1 MNLSLRTIAT
11 LVVAIVAGLLAI
23 FAVNQYVNSQKPA
36 PAPVQVAQAPQGP
49 GTPVVV
55 AASPIKRGVTLD
67 PSALKVVNYPS
78 GSVPDGSFST
88 VTQLTGEKS
97 VQRVALRDLVPGEAI
112 LPGQVSAPGGHL
124 NLAGLITPGMQ
135 AVAIRSNELSGVAGF
150 VLPGDHVDVLLTRS
164 LPTVDGRPPETVTQV
179 LAQDVRVLGV
189 DQSSDDTS
197 DKPVVSRT
205 ITVEVT
211 SSQAQS
217 ITLGQSVGTVS
228 LSLRHVADPLRV
240 ARRGTLSSQFG
251 YNPSSGQ
258 TDVIRVSRGAAIQE
272 VPLNPGALGSYVST
286 QNPNPEAST
295 ASTPARGGP
304 TWTVTRTTQGAQR

>member
-36 PAPVQVAQAPQGP
+36 PTAQVAQAPQGA

-55 AASPIKRGVTLD
+55 AASPIKRGFVLQPT
-67 PSALKVVNYPS
+67 ALKVAPYPT
-78 GSVPDGSFST
+78 GSVPDSAFSSVNQ
-88 VTQLTGEKS
+88 VTGDKS
-97 VQRVALRDLVPGEAI
+97 VQRVALRDIAPGEPI
-112 LPGQVSAPGGHL
+112 LPTLVSAPGGHL

-135 AVAIRSNELSGVAGF
+135 AVAVRSNELAGVAGF

-164 LPTVDGRPPETVTQV
+164 IPGIEGRPGQSVTQI

-189 DQSSDDTS
+189 DQSSDDQS

-217 ITLGQSVGTVS
+217 ITLGQSIGTIS
-228 LSLRHVADPLRV
+228 MALRHVADPLRV
-240 ARRGTLSSQFG
+240 ARRGTLSRQFG
-251 YNPSSGQ
+251 YNP
-258 TDVIRVSRGAAIQE
+258 TPTRTEVVRIARGASIIE
-272 VPLNPGALGSYVST
+272 VPINPGGLG
-286 QNPNPEAST
+286 ASIT
-295 ASTPARGGP
+295 GPGVAVEQPPTPRTGG
-304 TWTVTRTTQGAQR
+304 TWTYTRTTTPGAQP